1 MDDIDFS
8 LPVDEL
14 GEYAWMNA
22 VGRRAPQATGEGPGR
37 VSFSALVSLRRNRT
51 GDAIPAM

>member
-14 GEYAWMNA
+14 GEYLRMNA
-22 VGRRAPQATGEGPGR
+22 VGRCAPQATGERLGR
-37 VSFSALVSLRRNRT
+37 VSFLSS
-51 GDAIPAM
+51 

>member
-14 GEYAWMNA
+14 GEYVWMNA
-22 VGRRAPQATGEGPGR
+22 VGRRAPQATGEGLGR
-37 VSFSALVSLRRNRT
+37 VCFLPS
-51 GDAIPAM
+51 